1 MSKHKDLHGTSSNV
15 RQLAH
20 VDVLGGGQITVE
32 NEIAYVGHVE
42 PPYGTTIL
50 DVSQLNNIRQLAQ
63 LEVPM
68 GMHSHKV
75 RVHNNIMLINWE
87 KYGHGAEEINGGLKI
102 FDVSNP
108 AKPNELAFFQTGGTG
123 VHRFDFDGR
132 YAYISPEVEGYV
144 GNIVMII
151 DLNNPEKPEEIGR
164 WWLPGQW
171 IAGGETPTWE
181 GKRHRCH
188 HPLRLKDRLYV
199 SYWHGGFV
207 ILDISN
213 LKKPK
218 MISRLDWSP
227 PYPCP
232 THTALPIPHDIDGRK
247 FMIVTDE
254 EVEDRLFPKPSSFL
268 WMVDITEE
276 ANPIPVSNWR
286 IHQEA
291 GFDPKEWF
299 GAHQPQEQVYD
310 NNIICTTWFAGGM
323 RVLDIGDP
331 YRPNEV
337 GYFVPNPGKDQTI
350 VQSNDVFV
358 SPNGTIYLLDRLNG
372 LDILEYTG

>member
-1 MSKHKDLHGTSSNV
+1 MSKHKDLHGTSLNV
-15 RQLAH
+15 RQLGH
-20 VDVLGGGQITVE
+20 VDILGGGQITVE
-32 NEIAYVGHVE
+32 NEIAYIGHVE

-50 DVSQLNNIRQLAQ
+50 DVSQLDNIRPLAQ

-68 GMHSHKV
+68 GIHSHKV
-75 RVHNNIMLINWE
+75 RVHDNIMLINWE
-87 KYGHGAEEINGGLKI
+87 KYGQGAEGISGGLKI

-108 AKPNELAFFQTGGTG
+108 TKPNELAFFQTGGAG
-123 VHRFDFDGR
+123 VHRFDFDGK
-132 YAYISPEVEGYV
+132 YAYISPEMEGYI

-151 DLNNPEKPEEIGR
+151 DLSNPEKPEEVGR

-171 IAGGETPTWE
+171 IAGGESPNWE

-188 HPLRLKDRLYV
+188 HPLRLGDRLYV

-207 ILDISN
+207 ILDISD
-213 LKKPK
+213 LTKPR

-232 THTALPIPHDIDGRK
+232 THTALPVPHDIEGRK

-254 EVEDRLFPKPSSFL
+254 EVEDRLFPRPSSFL
-268 WMVDITEE
+268 WMVDITDET
-276 ANPIPVSNWR
+276 NPVPVSNWR
-286 IHQEA
+286 IRQEED
-291 GFDPKEWF
+291 FDPKEWF

-331 YRPNEV
+331 YKPNEV

-358 SPNGTIYLLDRLNG
+358 SPNGMIYLLDRLNG